1 MRISDWS
8 SDVCS
13 SDLRGCRRRFCRGRG
28 QDDRPLWSDTK
39 RLRDRGSTGI
49 QGSAQRGRQVP
60 GEQQARLDRFDGQ
73 PAGQNRRLAQN
84 DLVATRAP
92 TDLVEATRNP
102 VSQQVAGGR
111 QTPEAIEHIAR
122 SEEHTSEL
130 QSLMR
135 ISYAGFC
142 LKKK

>member
-102 VSQQVAGGR
+102 VSQQGDGGR
-111 QTPEAIEHIAR
+111 QRAAERSVGQECGRTCRAR
-122 SEEHTSEL
+122 GSLRDQKKIKKREKTS
-130 QSLMR
+130 
-135 ISYAGFC
+135 
-142 LKKK
+142 